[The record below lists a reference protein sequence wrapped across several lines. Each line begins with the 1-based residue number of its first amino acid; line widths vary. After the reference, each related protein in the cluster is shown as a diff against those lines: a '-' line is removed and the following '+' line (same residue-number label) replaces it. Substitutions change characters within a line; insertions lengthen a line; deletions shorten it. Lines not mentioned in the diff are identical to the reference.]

1 MINLP
6 SKMCKEESSPH
17 DVLCG
22 RHQSE
27 PCSVSGGEVG
37 RALYLRLYLHR
48 CSLDGAY
55 LMFGYV
61 FVFAFVLICVLHN
74 V

>member
-1 MINLP
+1 MQHTTAVIMLYDMVVTGP
-6 SKMCKEESSPH
+6 KSAKMCKEESSPH

-37 RALYLRLYLHR
+37 RALYLPLYLHL
-48 CSLDGAY
+48 CS
-55 LMFGYV
+55 
-61 FVFAFVLICVLHN
+61 
-74 V
+74 

>member
-1 MINLP
+1 M
-6 SKMCKEESSPH
+6 SSVGATRMSH
-17 DVLCG
+17 V
-22 RHQSE
+22 
-27 PCSVSGGEVG
+27 VSGGEVG